1 MLDKGLPATSV
12 QRPDLSGMCS
22 IAGLLV
28 EAAKVCH
35 WSSDRPHAGALTH
48 INTLRTP
55 RPYTRALPALQG
67 NARMLDVIR
76 WDSDLIRRYDLAGPR
91 YTSYPTAVQFGTQT
105 GAFDLLHALRDS
117 RKAHRPLSLYVHIP
131 FCANICYYCACN
143 KVITKDRSRA
153 QAYLQRLGNEIEML
167 GCHLAPDQ
175 VVEQLHL
182 GGGTPTFLNHDE
194 LRQLMTRLRAN
205 FHLLDDDSG
214 DYGIEID
221 PREADWSSM
230 GLLRELG
237 FNRVS
242 LGVQDLD
249 PAVQR
254 AVNRLQ
260 SLEQT
265 RAIVEAART
274 LQFRSVNIDLIYGL
288 PLQTPQGFART
299 VDEIIAL
306 QPDRL
311 SVFNYAHLPER
322 FMPQRRIE
330 QHDLPAP
337 EQKLHMLQ
345 GTIEQLTLAGY
356 RYIGMDHF
364 ALPDDELAI
373 AQEEGTLQ
381 RNFQGYTTH
390 GHCDLLGLGVSA
402 ISQIGDLYCQNSSD
416 LNDYQTLLASDQLAT
431 KRGLVC
437 HEDDRIRQAVIQQL
451 ICHFELDFSQIEAAF
466 MIEFRGYFSEAWP
479 RLVEMHHDGLI
490 VLDDRGIR
498 VLPAGRLLVR
508 AVCMLFDRYLSPQTL
523 QRFSRVI

>member
-1 MLDKGLPATSV
+1 MLDA
-12 QRPDLSGMCS
+12 
-22 IAGLLV
+22 
-28 EAAKVCH
+28 
-35 WSSDRPHAGALTH
+35 
-48 INTLRTP
+48 
-55 RPYTRALPALQG
+55 
-67 NARMLDVIR
+67 IR

-91 YTSYPTAVQFGTQT
+91 YTSYPTAVQFHTQV

-117 RKAHRPLSLYVHIP
+117 RKAVRPLSLYVHIP

-143 KVITKDRSRA
+143 KVVTKDRGRA
-153 QAYLQRLGNEIEML
+153 QAYLQRLEQEIQML
-167 GCHLAPDQ
+167 ASHLAPGQ
-175 VVEQLHL
+175 VVEQLHF
-182 GGGTPTFLNHDE
+182 GGGTPTFLSHDE
-194 LRQLMTRLRAN
+194 LRQLMTKLRTHFN
-205 FHLLDDDSG
+205 LLDDDSG

-221 PREADWSSM
+221 PREADWSTM

-260 SLEQT
+260 SLEET

-288 PLQTPQGFART
+288 PKQTLDAFTHT
-299 VDEIIAL
+299 VNEIISL

-322 FMPQRRIE
+322 FMPQRRIDNA
-330 QHDLPAP
+330 DLPSP
-337 EQKLHMLQ
+337 ETKLLMLER
-345 GTIEQLTLAGY
+345 TIEQLTKAGY

-364 ALPDDELAI
+364 ALPDDELAV
-373 AQEEGTLQ
+373 AQEELTLQ

-390 GHCDLLGLGVSA
+390 GHCDLIGLGVSA

-416 LNDYQTLLASDQLAT
+416 LNDYQGLLASDQLAT
-431 KRGLVC
+431 MRGLVC
-437 HEDDRIRQAVIQQL
+437 TEDDRIRRALIQQL
-451 ICHFELDFSQIEAAF
+451 ICHFDLDFNEIEHAF
-466 MIEFRGYFSEAWP
+466 NIDFRVYFEGLWP
-479 RLVEMHHDGLI
+479 QLTEMAQDGLI
-490 VLDDRGIR
+490 ELTATGIN

-508 AVCMLFDRYLSPQTL
+508 SVCMVFDSYLNQQNR